1 MAHRWGEN
9 IRLLLLCFTL
19 SGLFTLTTYFH
30 PGLRNVPIFGQ
41 RAAELWLWT
50 LNPSPAYVGQGIIM
64 GPETTLHM
72 ALGALIGWA
81 FLSPLARHQG
91 WAPGPVGDW
100 DTGSKGW
107 IVWVSLSIMLS
118 DAIVSLGFIS
128 SRILLGSALLEPM
141 TSRLRPSMNTDDTSI
156 RYMRVPVDDDESIQ
170 TATASTFRGDHT
182 NEPATAPSLDI
193 DRDENE
199 EGLVDAPADQ
209 QVSDRVIWVGLTA
222 SIIFC
227 IASIHIVFG
236 DLIPAYATVLA
247 VAMALLLSVMGV
259 RALGETDL
267 NPVSGI
273 SKLAQLFFALAIPA
287 SNKATILINLISGA
301 IVSPLYRLLKMSRG
315 GHPTNISQSEAV
327 CISCATSAQTY
338 PTERLY

>member
-1 MAHRWGEN
+1 
-9 IRLLLLCFTL
+9 
-19 SGLFTLTTYFH
+19 
-30 PGLRNVPIFGQ
+30 
-41 RAAELWLWT
+41 
-50 LNPSPAYVGQGIIM
+50 
-64 GPETTLHM
+64 
-72 ALGALIGWA
+72 
-81 FLSPLARHQG
+81 
-91 WAPGPVGDW
+91 
-100 DTGSKGW
+100 
-107 IVWVSLSIMLS
+107 
-118 DAIVSLGFIS
+118 
-128 SRILLGSALLEPM
+128 
-141 TSRLRPSMNTDDTSI
+141 MNTDDTSI
-156 RYMRVPVDDDESIQ
+156 RYMRVPVDDNESAQ

-182 NEPATAPSLDI
+182 SESATAPSLEI

-209 QVSDRVIWVGLTA
+209 QVSDRVIWVGLFA

-227 IASIHIVFG
+227 IVSIHVVFG

-301 IVSPLYRLLKMSRG
+301 I
-315 GHPTNISQSEAV
+315 SEAR
-327 CISCATSAQTY
+327 IKGALQAGELMQDLKTGHLLGAAPKAQFWGQIIGATVGAVVSAFIYQ
-338 PTERLY
+338 LYTS